1 MSAKSTPGWSFFSDW
16 PQSEGVIC
24 CTWRISEQGPD
35 VRSSLSL
42 WFSRPG
48 CDSSI
53 PRPSSTQK
61 MTSSVSR
68 RGRPKNV
75 LYLGRTSYYCRT
87 HGHARPEFRI
97 RYNWSLLVRIIYI
110 FKDSHPLVFS
120 PAHAVV
126 CQKQFKEKPYWFEK
140 DSFLT
145 IHPRGTADTCPARPG
160 TRCLPL
166 LPPRYPAN
174 PGPLG
179 TGSTSLSPLTQENR
193 ISSTHTWVGGCGR

>member
-1 MSAKSTPGWSFFSDW
+1 MAAKPRSCGN
-16 PQSEGVIC
+16 QIKGV
-24 CTWRISEQGPD
+24 
-35 VRSSLSL
+35 
-42 WFSRPG
+42 F
-48 CDSSI
+48 
-53 PRPSSTQK
+53 
-61 MTSSVSR
+61 
-68 RGRPKNV
+68 
-75 LYLGRTSYYCRT
+75 
-87 HGHARPEFRI
+87 
-97 RYNWSLLVRIIYI
+97 I
-110 FKDSHPLVFS
+110 FKFGAIVKDSHPLVFS

-193 ISSTHTWVGGCGR
+193 ISSTHITLPFHFPPNCFSTLKRSRQVGKVLLVKRAEVGKYRLPWNF